1 MFLVCLY
8 AKFLCLRWYL
18 HGRWYW
24 KATSK
29 GGFLEASYFS
39 FFFLLLFLLVS
50 FLCLVFRFFLFGGFF
65 DGVLVW
71 GVFGIV
77 GIFQVFCLVLFVCF
91 FFFCL
96 INGTDLTWT
105 FKLEFFLHFNS
116 IMVFYSLILFLHL
129 CSSGSLFVYKHTCSI
144 KTLEQI
150 TFRHLC

>member
-1 MFLVCLY
+1 MQSFCAWGGICMAGDIGKLHPKEDFWKQVHFLFFSCSFPFIFLSMFCFWFLVLIFVY
-8 AKFLCLRWYL
+8 F
-18 HGRWYW
+18 
-24 KATSK
+24 
-29 GGFLEASYFS
+29 GG
-39 FFFLLLFLLVS
+39 
-50 FLCLVFRFFLFGGFF
+50 FGGFF
-65 DGVLVW
+65 WWCFGLGFFWRVGNFCFGFLW
-71 GVFGIV
+71 GF
-77 GIFQVFCLVLFVCF
+77 LK
-91 FFFCL
+91 FFCI